1 MAKQLFLL
9 LLFTTAPVFSQV
21 VNDTIWLNETKLVS
35 PKSNAVSYIL
45 ATETKENTAFEIV
58 EFDHNTNKMV
68 QKGHGKI
75 NNNTLLY
82 EGEVNYFDLNG
93 HKTTTQLYLNGI
105 VTKRTAYRNDG
116 KTSHIL
122 SITYYKNALPT
133 KTEYFNV
140 DGSLK
145 SELTYRKNKS
155 TPDNGVAYEQNTITT
170 YKNGVALNTQE
181 LYDNGKLFKQITKNQ
196 ATYYDQKGAVLS
208 TVSYKNGLPFE
219 GKVYEIDK
227 GKNSYANYIK
237 GKKEG
242 EEIIYTTSEADVVQK
257 NRYNNG
263 IKLKEQYYSNGKIIK
278 EYPIVNDLV
287 DGEARFYDAKGV
299 EISTLTFKQG
309 LPVNGASI
317 TLTTKYIIKQIF
329 KAGNIS
335 SVVYL
340 DLDQKP
346 LMEEWKID
354 NHTIERQILENEN
367 EVGYKY
373 QLRDDKLHG
382 PYAYYENGKTK
393 YEATFNEGKLI
404 LGTIVVFN
412 TNSAKSLNTKSLVYT
427 VLTATKEAT
436 KIQRYNIATNKLV
449 FEMTSDKAKQNA
461 NPLLV
466 LDSGIPTSVLYPVSE
481 LNNPENTD

>member
-9 LLFTTAPVFSQV
+9 LLFTTPVFSQA
-21 VNDTIWLNETKLVS
+21 VNDTLWLNSTKLVS
-35 PKSNAVSYIL
+35 PKSKGISYIL
-45 ATETKENTAFEIV
+45 ATETKENIAFEIV
-58 EFDHNTNKMV
+58 EFDKNTNKIA

-82 EGEVNYFDLNG
+82 EGEVNYFDLNE
-93 HKTTTQLYLNGI
+93 HKTSTKLYLNGI
-105 VTKRTAYRNDG
+105 VTKCTIYRNDG
-116 KTSHIL
+116 KKNDIDN
-122 SITYYKNALPT
+122 ITYYKNALPT

-140 DGSLK
+140 DGSIK
-145 SELTYRKNKS
+145 SELTYKKNKS
-155 TPDNGVAYEQNTITT
+155 TPDNGIAYEQNTITT
-170 YKNGVALNTQE
+170 YKNGVALDTQE

-196 ATYYDQKGAVLS
+196 ATYYNPKGVVLS
-208 TVSYKNGLPFE
+208 TVSYKNGMPFE

-227 GKNSYANYIK
+227 GKNSYANYKK

-257 NRYNNG
+257 NMYNNG
-263 IKLKEQYYSNGKIIK
+263 IKLKEQYYSNGKILK
-278 EYPIVNDLV
+278 EYPIANDLV
-287 DGEARFYDAKGV
+287 DGVALFYDSKGV
-299 EISTLTFKQG
+299 EISTLMFKQG

-317 TLTTKYIIKQIF
+317 TLTTNYIIKQIF

-340 DLDQKP
+340 NLDQKP

-354 NHTIERQILENEN
+354 NNTIERQILENEN
-367 EVGYKY
+367 KVSYKY
-373 QLRDDKLHG
+373 QLKNRKLHG
-382 PYAYYENGKTK
+382 PYSYYENGKTM

-404 LGTIVVFN
+404 SGSVVVFN
-412 TNSAKSLNTKSLVYT
+412 TNSAKSLNTKSPVYT
-427 VLTATKEAT
+427 VLTATKEET

-449 FEMTSDKAKQNA
+449 FEMTSDKAKQNV

-466 LDSGIPTSVLYPVSE
+466 LDSGISTSELYPLSE
-481 LNNPENTD
+481 LNSLENID